1 MLLRRG
7 YDQRY
12 VAHGN
17 DSIETQRCCN
27 NITRQS
33 SNNTSRYLS
42 NCRILNTQHHAVRQ
56 TSGYKLFLSQM
67 SLNAQARVLT
77 RRNTAVHVKELKEN
91 LVCNERIS
99 NRRYKNIQI
108 HFCICMFYYTQT
120 VILFPGVGF
129 QEVDRLLNDV
139 KQSVC
144 VCVRV
149 WFGTLKCSE
158 CVWDDKIK

>member
-56 TSGYKLFLSQM
+56 TSGYKLFLSQRPGPSTDPQKHCCFM
-67 SLNAQARVLT
+67 FRSLKKTSFVMNGYQIDNIRT
-77 RRNTAVHVKELKEN
+77 YNY
-91 LVCNERIS
+91 IS
-99 NRRYKNIQI
+99 APVDT
-108 HFCICMFYYTQT
+108 FYYTQT
-120 VILFPGVGF
+120 VILFPGIGF
-129 QEVDRLLNDV
+129 PEVDRLLNDV

-144 VCVRV
+144 VCV
-149 WFGTLKCSE
+149 
-158 CVWDDKIK
+158 CV